1 MIAIGIVGFAG
12 AGHEQGVFRGSI
24 AFIEVVLGNWRITSV
39 KMIFK

>member
-24 AFIEVVLGNWRITSV
+24 AFIEGILGNWGIESV